1 MNDDERVLIWDRHR
15 GGMVRVGVTTRSL
28 AMLRQPVLPG
38 LPNLEFI
45 DYRPGL
51 CALLREHACG
61 QREMTADERA
71 ECDLHFRY
79 VEASWVRGEG

>member
-1 MNDDERVLIWDRHR
+1 MSDRVLIWDRHT
-15 GGMVRVGVTTRSL
+15 GGHVRTGSLTRSL

-38 LPNLEFI
+38 LLSLESI

-71 ECDLHFRY
+71 ECDLYFRA
-79 VEASWVRGEG
+79 VEASWVRGE